1 MQSLYGAIANT
12 NKKEIMVRVDNVYQ
26 KVLAL
31 ANKEQ
36 RGYITPQEFNL
47 FADHAQMDIFEQ
59 YFYDLEQ
66 RQRGIGNEFD
76 YADIVNTIEEKISMF
91 EISDRDVGLIDDQG
105 NVNVSD
111 NITDLYRLGSVKIAH
126 NDPLAPPTM
135 SNYYPVEHIQ
145 IKDFEKYKLSPLALF
160 GSSMSKRP
168 VYTKHST
175 NGVAVR
181 IQIHP
186 HPTISAVVRVNYIRK
201 PNRPNWTY
209 VLGGSGSK
217 NALFNSSNGD
227 FQDFELHPSEENNLV
242 IKILQLA
249 GVAIK
254 DFNLVQA
261 AAQNE
266 VSNIQQ
272 EKQ

>member
-1 MQSLYGAIANT
+1 MAI
-12 NKKEIMVRVDNVYQ
+12 EMIDRVYQ

-66 RQRGIGNEFD
+66 RQRGVGNEFD

-91 EISDRDVGLIDDQG
+91 EVINKGITITDGEG
-105 NVNVSD
+105 NVDISTD
-111 NITDLYRLGSVKIAH
+111 ISDLYRLGSVKISYDDTTALGYES
-126 NDPLAPPTM
+126 D
-135 SNYYPVEHIQ
+135 YYPVEQIQ
-145 IKDFEKYKLSPLALF
+145 VKDFEKYKLSPLALF
-160 GSSMSKRP
+160 GSSTSKRP
-168 VYTKHST
+168 VYTKHSIS
-175 NGVAVR
+175 GVPVR
-181 IQIHP
+181 IQIYP
-186 HPTISAVVRVNYIRK
+186 YPPSNATAKVNYIRK
-201 PNRPNWTY
+201 VKNPNWTY

-217 NALFNSSNGD
+217 NALFSKNTD
-227 FQDFELHPSEENNLV
+227 FQDFELHSSEENNLV

-249 GVAIK
+249 GVSIK

-261 AAQNE
+261 AAQKE
-266 VSNIQQ
+266 ASNIQQ
-272 EKQ
+272 QKQ